1 MPAASGKS
9 PKQKTKQSLRALSK
23 YDDEELNERYGGIH
37 SNYKLY
43 TNPQNYDSHMTT
55 VLADF
60 KQQQECITQ
69 EEILQRKSIEEV
81 MADKEYP
88 DLPA

>member
-43 TNPQNYDSHMTT
+43 TNP
-55 VLADF
+55 
-60 KQQQECITQ
+60 
-69 EEILQRKSIEEV
+69 
-81 MADKEYP
+81 
-88 DLPA
+88 